1 MHFVYG
7 KILHKILFSLQS
19 RSECIHLGEK
29 KLIGVK
35 IDTQSRRSSKND
47 GPEIKKVHCTIGETV
62 QIRTANGQTL
72 TLFES

>member
-47 GPEIKKVHCTIGETV
+47 GPEIKKCTV
-62 QIRTANGQTL
+62 QLKKWSELGLQTVKP
-72 TLFES
+72 